1 MRCRQPRSIKLS
13 WCGGLG
19 RAKETKKNKKHAY
32 VYFSS
37 GYMIKHY
44 KRWAEQTKIE
54 RNRNDE
60 HDQTSTT
67 ILSANVMF
75 KPIMKYNTGNTCLC
89 HVFSI
94 FFFSIFCFI
103 RSYKKLCENEKP
115 HRTSNDPNGCSGCEE
130 DTDASIILINPKHRW
145 FTITITQIGF
155 WEFITERALVLS

>member
-1 MRCRQPRSIKLS
+1 MNSENQQQPHSKISFGICVSVSVIVYALPSTTFDKTQLMWRTRTSE
-13 WCGGLG
+13 GNQ
-19 RAKETKKNKKHAY
+19 KKKKKHAY

-37 GYMIKHY
+37 GYMIKHN

-75 KPIMKYNTGNTCLC
+75 KPIMKYNSENTCLC

-94 FFFSIFCFI
+94 FFFFSIFLFHSLLQETL
-103 RSYKKLCENEKP
+103 RERET
-115 HRTSNDPNGCSGCEE
+115 TSNEQWPEWLQWLWRGYRRIHYFN
-130 DTDASIILINPKHRW
+130 
-145 FTITITQIGF
+145 
-155 WEFITERALVLS
+155 